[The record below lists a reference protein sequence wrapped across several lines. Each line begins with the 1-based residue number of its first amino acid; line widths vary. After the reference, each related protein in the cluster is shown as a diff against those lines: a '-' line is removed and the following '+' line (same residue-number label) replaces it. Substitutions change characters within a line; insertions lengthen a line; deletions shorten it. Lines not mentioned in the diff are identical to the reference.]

1 MKRKSFLF
9 VHIVVF
15 AFFPNFTVGRVTT
28 LQNVLWSDSSH
39 NGCSWTREQ
48 AHGRTIPPSA
58 YSSFSLTGQD
68 ILAWTLLWLRNRDA
82 MFFPN
87 LSSSSIN
94 ADQLIR
100 VGLANMRGLAFK
112 CVATVCRNWHMGVFI
127 LERYRDLFFLLF
139 VLVRFEIIYDCL
151 RMSSC
156 FLFWPNVLCFM
167 IIALP
172 FFNDTVA
179 SLSESSC
186 VKKALSL
193 VFPCSTILCL

>member
-1 MKRKSFLF
+1 
-9 VHIVVF
+9 
-15 AFFPNFTVGRVTT
+15 
-28 LQNVLWSDSSH
+28 
-39 NGCSWTREQ
+39 
-48 AHGRTIPPSA
+48 
-58 YSSFSLTGQD
+58 
-68 ILAWTLLWLRNRDA
+68 

-112 CVATVCRNWHMGVFI
+112 CVATVYRNWHMGVFI
-127 LERYRDLFFLLF
+127 RERYRDLVFLRF
-139 VLVRFEIIYDCL
+139 VLVRFEIIEDCL
-151 RMSSC
+151 RISSS

-172 FFNDTVA
+172 LLNDTVA

-193 VFPCSTILCL
+193 VFPCSTILCLSFGNHFIHPCQWQPCYCWFSVSRNSK